1 MYDLIIIGA
10 GPAGASLARLLGGKR
25 KVLLADAR
33 PLDAAPR
40 AFSVKHKKS
49 KTKKVFFREK
59 CCGGLLAPDAINWLA
74 KQEFSL
80 PAAVLNPIQPDA
92 LRSLDLSSSL
102 ERVYPCSYLNLNR
115 HAFEEWLVSLLPT
128 SIDTLYS
135 HRCTA
140 IKQDHNGYTVTF
152 KGVNG
157 PVVHTSK
164 MVVGADGANS
174 CVRRYLERKPRSG
187 IQYLAVQDSFG
198 FDEIERI
205 GEPGLLKEYVAFF
218 HPGLTDFYGWIIP
231 KDDRILLGMAMPPAA
246 RGLRDA
252 AMRMQQMKGLLTA
265 LGYNFNGKFSRV
277 GCNLLRPSVRDV
289 FHGKGGAYL
298 IGEAAGWISP
308 SSAEGYSYAFISAAA
323 LAKAILKG
331 DGQEK
336 ILRAYQLGTLPLMGN
351 IIFKQ
356 AKSLIMFNPLLR
368 QLVMHSGVLAK
379 V

>member
-40 AFSVKHKKS
+40 TFSVAHK

-74 KQEFSL
+74 RQDFSL

-102 ERVYPCSYLNLNR
+102 ERVYPCTYLNLNR
-115 HAFEEWLVSLLPT
+115 HAFEEWLLSLLPT
-128 SIDTLYS
+128 SVETLYA

-140 IKQDHNGYTVTF
+140 IKHEQGAYSVTF
-152 KGVNG
+152 KGPNG
-157 PVVHTSK
+157 PVVYNTK

-174 CVRRYLERKPRSG
+174 RVRCYLERKPRTG
-187 IQYLAVQDSFG
+187 IQYLAVQDSFA
-198 FDEIERI
+198 FAESERI
-205 GEPGLLKEYVAFF
+205 GDPGLLKEYVAFF

-231 KDDRILLGMAMPPAA
+231 KDDRILLGMAMPPQT
-246 RGLRDA
+246 RNLHDA
-252 AMRMQQMKGLLTA
+252 AKRMQHMKDILTA
-265 LGYNFNGKFSRV
+265 LGYDFNGKFSRM
-277 GCNLLRPSVRDV
+277 GCNLLRPSVGDI
-289 FHGKGGAYL
+289 FHGKHGAYL

-323 LAKAILKG
+323 LAEAILKG
-331 DGQEK
+331 GSEEK
-336 ILRAYQLGTLPLMGN
+336 ILRAYQLATLSLMGN
-351 IIFKQ
+351 IVFKQ
-356 AKSLIMFNPLLR
+356 AKSLIMFTPFLR
-368 QLVMHSGVLAK
+368 QMVMHSGVLAK